1 MNSRLWLQLMARHPR
16 GRRTREGG
24 FAMALSVLVALT
36 VMVGWVALANRS
48 NSSRLGAA
56 LQDENRE
63 ARIAAESGLA
73 VVIDEL
79 NRPANR
85 RILVNGKRIVD
96 GQMVNN
102 QGNQLEAWNQPI
114 SNSSA
119 LVNPCANTDNN
130 TADKIRPTALATSIG
145 QGENGDYIPLTG
157 RSGTDRY
164 ARRFRLV
171 RYELKNADR
180 STGPNYNPDDVNL
193 RPNPVDKDT
202 KKVAFPRRGVGYVEL
217 TVEGQVLRG
226 SKLLA
231 TSRVTQELQ
240 VVPKCCNRSFRG
252 PGDVSRESER
262 SADNF
267 LPGIYGDDNR
277 FCFDDFP
284 QMVLGTGNSPAR
296 DGRPVRSDGGLYLS
310 PGSLPNLRNQNDP
323 LQKPQRVLCYTPE
336 AKCAGTPFMDGVPVV
351 KSEIKPPNVPV
362 LSEDGIPCD
371 VEDIECQKK
380 GIDAAKSLSSRSI
393 ELINRTTA
401 CNPGEQNCQINGAK
415 TNSATDK
422 FAKDYIRVNGKN
434 IEICNKEY
442 YNPNPN
448 PNPNDNTIP
457 QNPEYAATANRFDR
471 SPKIVEGSCET
482 LYDHSKP
489 NDSKNVCARQ
499 EIDGFVSYH
508 CRIKNI
514 YVNDFDGKT
523 EANAL
528 ANNTL
533 FIDSTGNSET
543 KDPRINLHINED
555 WAKTKLAPPNSTD
568 PNLKSQYEENDK
580 YIRDTMAANGDSPGA
595 FSSIYTVGGYNDGQI
610 QHVNCGNSSTINA
623 GNACLTPAKP
633 EISTRAAIVAA
644 CKRKF
649 NVNTGKV
656 DDLCDTERRS
666 NTVSA
671 QIGDDGYMRGM
682 FIYAPYSTIS
692 IYGDPTVDS
701 AWDKEDLDQGRPQM
715 AAAVWAHRL
724 RFVYRTTELY
734 VPGVN
739 ADFFGMETSN
749 DDRYTPTFT
758 FDYVARGITRRS
770 LFQIPSS
777 ETK

>member
-1 MNSRLWLQLMARHPR
+1 MNSRLLLQLLARQPR
-16 GRRTREGG
+16 GRHTREGG
-24 FAMALSVLVALT
+24 FAMALSLFVAAT

-85 RILVNGKRIVD
+85 RILVK
-96 GQMVNN
+96 GQMIGVEENPA
-102 QGNQLEAWNQPI
+102 LEPWNQPI
-114 SNSSA
+114 TNNSSA
-119 LVNPCANTDNN
+119 LVNPCANTEVKTDE
-130 TADKIRPTALATSIG
+130 KIRPTALATSIG
-145 QGENGDYIPLTG
+145 ESGTKESYIPLTG
-157 RSGTDRY
+157 RAGTDRY

-180 STGPNYNPDDVNL
+180 STGRNYNPDDVNL
-193 RPNPVDKDT
+193 RPNPVDTDT
-202 KKVAFPRRGVGYVEL
+202 KKVAFPSRGVGYVEL

-226 SKLLA
+226 STILA

-284 QMVLGTGNSPAR
+284 QMVLGAGNSPAR

-310 PGSLPNLRNQNDP
+310 SGSTPNLRNQNDP
-323 LQKPQRVLCYTPE
+323 LQRPQRVLCYTPE
-336 AKCAGTPFMDGVPVV
+336 AKCAGTPFIDGVPVV

-362 LSEDGIPCD
+362 LSKDGIPCEA
-371 VEDIECQKK
+371 EDIECQKK
-380 GIDAAKSLSSRSI
+380 GINAAKSLSSRSI
-393 ELINRTTA
+393 ELINRTTP
-401 CNPGEQNCQINGAK
+401 CSPGEQDCQINGAK

-442 YNPNPN
+442 YNPNDESIPKN
-448 PNPNDNTIP
+448 PD
-457 QNPEYAATANRFDR
+457 YAATANQFDK

-514 YVNDFDGKT
+514 FVNDFDGKT

-555 WAKTKLAPPNSTD
+555 WAKTKLPPSDPNSKD
-568 PNLKSQYEENDK
+568 P
-580 YIRDTMAANGDSPGA
+580 IRETMNANGDLPST

-610 QHVNCGNSSTINA
+610 QHVNCGNSSTSSA
-623 GNACLTPAKP
+623 GDACLTRAKP
-633 EISTRAAIVAA
+633 EISTRAAIVSA

-649 NVNTGKV
+649 NENTGKV

-692 IYGDPTVDS
+692 IYGDPTFDS
-701 AWDKEDLDQGRPQM
+701 GWDKEDLDQGRPQM

-734 VPGVN
+734 IPGVN
-739 ADFFGMETSN
+739 AEFFGMETSN
-749 DDRYTPTFT
+749 NDRYTPTFT
-758 FDYVARGITRRS
+758 FDYVARGTTGRS
-770 LFQIPSS
+770 LFQIPKD